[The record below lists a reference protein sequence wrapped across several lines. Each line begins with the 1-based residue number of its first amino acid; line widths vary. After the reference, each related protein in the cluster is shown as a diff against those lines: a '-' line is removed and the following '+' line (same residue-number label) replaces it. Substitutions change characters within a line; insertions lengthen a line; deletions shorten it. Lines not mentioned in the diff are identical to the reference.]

1 MEGRTSPRAASVAA
15 SLGHEQT
22 KIIGSSNMAMLN
34 FALGLVDE
42 TMIMLGLKDATQG
55 FKKRMQPMLRALLAI
70 VKWRKMQAL
79 YLRTTTQAHQ
89 FPSKSSGFWN
99 TKPAGLCMSRLLS

>member
-1 MEGRTSPRAASVAA
+1 
-15 SLGHEQT
+15 
-22 KIIGSSNMAMLN
+22 MAMLN

-55 FKKRMQPMLRALLAI
+55 FQETDAADVLRALLAI

-99 TKPAGLCMSRLLS
+99 TKQAGLCMSRLLS